1 MRDNVNLPK
10 RYEFS
15 SSLGRAD
22 YIDLNALKSVEILK
36 GPASTLY
43 GSDALGGVI
52 TYRSLYPEDLLNA
65 NETFKVEIP
74 AIYDGSDN
82 TVQGAIRVAVRDE
95 NSDIEG
101 VVVLSKSTG
110 EELNAKA
117 DKKYINE
124 NENSKQSIY
133 TNIVKNINEYTRLN
147 LIYENVDKESETI
160 SKKDNLSS
168 SYSGVKEDRD
178 ITRSML
184 NLGYE
189 YDNAD
194 SSKFFNYAKINLF
207 SQQSDFSDDSIIDY
221 ASSVSRRTGALTPAY
236 KKLNDDDL
244 EDEKKGINLQLKSE
258 ITSGGL
264 TNKFTYGIDYSDTFN
279 SKSNKDTEIR
289 SGTTTINSI
298 KHTPDSDTEE
308 YGIYV
313 QNEMTW
319 ENYENVELIAGL
331 RYDHYS
337 LSSTND
343 ADYKNTMDG
352 RGKTDTPAN
361 IDDSSLNPHLSLLYK
376 LTPEVTAYGK
386 YSRAFRAPTYAEV
399 NNAHG
404 NIFHGY
410 YVLNNPDLESETSD
424 NYEVGIKGDYPKFD
438 FSLVS
443 FISKIDNKI
452 DGYKEITTP
461 GAGNDC
467 IAITGR
473 PCQVLQHQNL
483 DEAEIWGLEWTSE
496 YNFNENKEGFSLLGS
511 FAYTYGDDTS
521 TSEDKA
527 LLSINPFKAILGLK
541 YTAKNNKWTS
551 ELLNT
556 YVGTAR
562 TPEEYDDNPHSSYS
576 VVDFNNN
583 FNVNERLGLDF
594 GIYNLFDKKYYN
606 YSTVRTQDA
615 SDTNIERF
623 AEAGRHIKAGFNF
636 VF

>member
-1 MRDNVNLPK
+1 
-10 RYEFS
+10 
-15 SSLGRAD
+15 
-22 YIDLNALKSVEILK
+22 
-36 GPASTLY
+36 LY

-117 DKKYINE
+117 DEKYINE

-443 FISKIDNKI
+443 FISKIDDKI